1 MDTGFFVAWIE
12 AAARAVAADRERLT
26 ELDAAIGDADHGIN
40 LDRGFTAA
48 REALAADPPA
58 TPGRALTLTGTTLIR
73 KVGGASGPLYGTVFR
88 QMGTALGPAA
98 AATPDALADAVAAAV
113 AGVERL
119 GGAREGDKTM
129 VDALAPASRALSGAV
144 RAGTA
149 IEEALDAA
157 VAAAEDGAR
166 AAIPLRARKGR
177 ASYLGDRGIGHEDPG
192 AASSVLLLAALRQA
206 ARGGLRR

>member
-12 AAARAVAADRERLT
+12 AAARAVAAGRERLT
-26 ELDAAIGDADHGIN
+26 ELDAAIGDADHGVN
-40 LDRGFTAA
+40 LDRGFTAV

-88 QMGTALGPAA
+88 QMGAVLGSDAET
-98 AATPDALADAVAAAV
+98 TPDALADALAAAV
-113 AGVERL
+113 AAVERL

-129 VDALAPASRALSGAV
+129 IDALAPASRALSDAV
-144 RAGTA
+144 RAGSA
-149 IEEALDAA
+149 FEEALDAA
-157 VAAAEDGAR
+157 VAAAQEGAR

-177 ASYLGDRGIGHEDPG
+177 ASYLGERSAGHEDPG
-192 AASSVLLLAALRQA
+192 AASSVLIVTALRA
-206 ARGGLRR
+206 AASCGSR